1 MSRKRTKPTATQKTI
16 NSINRYI
23 RTIAET
29 FGTDSK
35 EYERAV
41 TPLHNKDIT
50 LSNGRKGFE
59 IYENKKGVVQLR
71 NNKLNRQKHQQI
83 KKIKKQQKPVN
94 IIKRKYPK
102 TFDKWMAK
110 TRSNF
115 ADLIEEIYGYR
126 SGNSYYNG
134 LVDALGAMGVDVSS
148 DMIHNMFKDSAYR
161 ESQWQRVF
169 DAGAT
174 RFMTLDEFVD
184 SLADDISVD
193 RDTGEQMNYGNND
206 FEGYSVDS
214 EDSSVDIE
222 FD

>member
-1 MSRKRTKPTATQKTI
+1 
-16 NSINRYI
+16 
-23 RTIAET
+23 
-29 FGTDSK
+29 
-35 EYERAV
+35 
-41 TPLHNKDIT
+41 
-50 LSNGRKGFE
+50 
-59 IYENKKGVVQLR
+59 
-71 NNKLNRQKHQQI
+71 
-83 KKIKKQQKPVN
+83 
-94 IIKRKYPK
+94 
-102 TFDKWMAK
+102 MAK

-134 LVDALGAMGVDVSS
+134 LVDALGAMGIDVSS

-161 ESQWQRVF
+161 ESQWQKVF

-184 SLADDISVD
+184 SLADDITVD
-193 RDTGEQMNYGNND
+193 RDTGEQMNYGNDD